1 MADCGPS
8 SYAAM
13 ERSVPSKRCFQRLV
27 CSEVTARSLHFGVT
41 MTKDDFFWHRYS
53 EITFLSLV
61 PPAALEDIILRSS
74 YTELLA
80 GLNSELCSA
89 RVASVCLRLRVRGA
103 NRLRKPCCRR
113 TFAIGGAVAGALL

>member
-1 MADCGPS
+1 MSDCGPS

-27 CSEVTARSLHFGVT
+27 CSEVTAQAPGVT

-103 NRLRKPCCRR
+103 NRLRKSCCRR